1 MKALIVQDVGVAK
14 VVDDANEPSLR
25 PDYVKVKVA
34 EVAAVAL
41 NPTDWKTLDEIGRA
55 GSIVGKNIYSNCFPT
70 YRIEEANLL
79 TLKMM

>member
-34 EVAAVAL
+34 AVAL
-41 NPTDWKTLDEIGRA
+41 NPST
-55 GSIVGKNIYSNCFPT
+55 SIMPKVY
-70 YRIEEANLL
+70 
-79 TLKMM
+79 